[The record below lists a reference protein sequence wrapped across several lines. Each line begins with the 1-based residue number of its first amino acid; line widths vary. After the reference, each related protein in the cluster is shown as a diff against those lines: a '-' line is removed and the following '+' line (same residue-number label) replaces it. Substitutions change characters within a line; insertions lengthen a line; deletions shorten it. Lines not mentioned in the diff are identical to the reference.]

1 VYHVFEKINFDISKC
16 FENIEKNFQKEE
28 NILVLFDF
36 EYSHLMKT
44 LKDVSMKKFPNM
56 IISHVNQNKK
66 YQNSKLKQEIQ
77 KEEEIKG
84 LCFLIPKDKQL
95 SDYTFLYIGEDSTLL
110 SQIMIGYSSTNKF
123 VRYSPQKE
131 IFDNCEV
138 ESSKISKLLLKR
150 YYLVQKAKDAEIIG
164 IIVAT
169 FSIGIPST
177 FTDIKKINTW
187 RF

>member
-1 VYHVFEKINFDISKC
+1 MNSLKDIST
-16 FENIEKNFQKEE
+16 EK
-28 NILVLFDF
+28 
-36 EYSHLMKT
+36 Y
-44 LKDVSMKKFPNM
+44 PNM

-66 YQNSKLKQEIQ
+66 YQNSKILTKKQEE
-77 KEEEIKG
+77 EEEIKG

-131 IFDNCEV
+131 IFDNCEL

-169 FSIGIPST
+169 FSIGISSI
-177 FTDIKKINTW
+177 FTDTKKISTW
-187 RF
+187 RS